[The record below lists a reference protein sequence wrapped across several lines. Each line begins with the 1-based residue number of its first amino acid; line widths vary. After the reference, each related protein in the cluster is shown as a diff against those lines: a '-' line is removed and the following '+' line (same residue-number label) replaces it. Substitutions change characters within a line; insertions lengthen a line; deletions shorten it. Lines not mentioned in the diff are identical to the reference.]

1 MSNGWS
7 TQRVSDGEAAARAG
21 GRRKYNALRRD
32 RAEFRR
38 IEVADRLV
46 TYGWTYGVQARIAE
60 ELGVSDATISRDLK
74 AIFPGAIECPACT
87 VRHPMER
94 WKELERQGRVTL
106 GPLPSEDEQDAPGA
120 DEDGELEGDAPG
132 GDRWTELVD
141 EVIPVDPHP
150 GPESS
155 DDRLRRTMALTDE
168 MTVENA
174 AGIALD
180 DVVGAVNN
188 PADPDATPEAWPPA
202 ALDDNR
208 FNVVDG
214 HGLANAQP

>member
-1 MSNGWS
+1 M
-7 TQRVSDGEAAARAG
+7 
-21 GRRKYNALRRD
+21 
-32 RAEFRR
+32 
-38 IEVADRLV
+38 
-46 TYGWTYGVQARIAE
+46 
-60 ELGVSDATISRDLK
+60 
-74 AIFPGAIECPACT
+74 
-87 VRHPMER
+87 
-94 WKELERQGRVTL
+94 TL
-106 GPLPSEDEQDAPGA
+106 GPLPSEEEQDAPGA

-155 DDRLRRTMALTDE
+155 DDDLQRMMELVNEMAE
-168 MTVENA
+168 QNA
-174 AGIALD
+174 AGIASD
-180 DVVGAVNN
+180 EVVGAVNDL
-188 PADPDATPEAWPPA
+188 ADPDATPEAWPPA